1 MSESSQGEDSDPQLF
16 HYQGV
21 SVQGSEGRDQYRR
34 QNNGGDE
41 DSDEDTHQVIFQ
53 AWEYV

>member
-1 MSESSQGEDSDPQLF
+1 MSESSQGEDSDTQVF

-41 DSDEDTHQVIFQ
+41 DSNEDTHKVKEP
-53 AWEYV
+53 A

>member
-41 DSDEDTHQVIFQ
+41 DSDEDTHQVKQ
-53 AWEYV
+53 PA